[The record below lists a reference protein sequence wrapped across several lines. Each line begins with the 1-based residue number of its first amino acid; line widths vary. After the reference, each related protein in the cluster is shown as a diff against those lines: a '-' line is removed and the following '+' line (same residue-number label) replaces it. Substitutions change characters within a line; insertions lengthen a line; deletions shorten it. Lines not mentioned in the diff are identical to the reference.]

1 MAAKRDFD
9 TILDQTFF
17 GFDTLTML
25 GDVEDFI
32 DFSEN
37 NISWQ
42 KQRALRRA
50 EQECNGDYF
59 DDPLFEAQ
67 YRDQTLKG
75 VEYRFEI
82 SLTQRVRYAALVTL
96 ITTIEWVLVALKKR
110 AVFKF
115 PKKSEKTN
123 EVVHTLSVFN
133 EKAALS
139 LEYEIHLLNSLIQI
153 RNCIVHAAGLPA
165 SYKYE
170 AELRENLASLSGI
183 GFSSMNFLGESIDI
197 EAGFLEGTIKNVR
210 IWLPVVE
217 KALIDRGLLR
227 Q

>member
-1 MAAKRDFD
+1 MAAKRDFY
-9 TILDQTFF
+9 TLLDQTFF

-32 DFSEN
+32 EFSEN
-37 NISWQ
+37 NIRWQ
-42 KQRALRRA
+42 KQQELRRA
-50 EQECNGDYF
+50 EQEFNDDHF
-59 DDPLFEAQ
+59 DDSLFEAQ

-82 SLTQRVRYAALVTL
+82 SLTQRVRYAALITL
-96 ITTIEWVLVALKKR
+96 ITTIEWVLVALKNR

-115 PKKSEKTN
+115 PKKPEKTN
-123 EVVHTLSVFN
+123 EAVHALSVFN

-139 LEYEIHLLNSLIQI
+139 LEQEIHLLNSLIQI

-170 AELRENLASLSGI
+170 AELRQNLASLSGVV
-183 GFSSMNFLGESIDI
+183 FSSMNFLGESINI
-197 EAGFLEGTIKNVR
+197 EAGFLEGIIKNVR
-210 IWLPVVE
+210 IWLPMVE
-217 KALIDRGLLR
+217 KALIGRGFLS